1 MTSRDKK
8 NLRASRKTAENK
20 NVRDRNK
27 QTDRHRQT
35 RRDEADDEEDD
46 ERDEKDDD
54 KDRLSHI
61 VDVLVK
67 KDINDYFAQSNNA
80 ADDEEVFDRSER
92 AGTSPVSSGI
102 SLNRYL

>member
-35 RRDEADDEEDD
+35 RRDEADDEE
-46 ERDEKDDD
+46 DDD